1 MQYHDDAC
9 VQLFRKGAPLV
20 GRLPRAANGEE
31 VQADPTIDVKGLKR
45 DAVIN
50 NERVIRKLREDEHAQ
65 QLHEAGALVSLAPL
79 A

>member
-1 MQYHDDAC
+1 MQYHDSAC
-9 VQLFRKGAPLV
+9 VELFRKGAPLV

-31 VQADPTIDVKGLKR
+31 VPANHTVDVKGLKR

-65 QLHEAGALVSLAPL
+65 QLHEAGICAPSRGV
-79 A
+79 